1 MDGGQILCPVV
12 RHTLRPTPFLTLV
25 DNSTQYLLL
34 ASARANPSPSY
45 PLYSKHP
52 VGIFSYMPCSD
63 SHENHAAKQTKF
75 SCIHF
80 LFCMCWQRTNVIF
93 ESLLRWFLRAI
104 HSTQEPI
111 LLFFFFFNFFYFRGS
126 ACQRPSYA
134 VIAPL
139 SLRSVHLCPSSSN
152 CLSRIILFLELRCYL
167 NSGRIY
173 GLFWNV
179 YHRNSCRMSFTHLL
193 PLVKLTTS
201 VHPPCTHN
209 KSSQLW
215 KMV

>member
-52 VGIFSYMPCSD
+52 VGLFSYMPCSD

-111 LLFFFFFNFFYFRGS
+111 LLFSFFFSIFFTFVDLPANVRLTLLLLHCPC
-126 ACQRPSYA
+126 AVFIFVPPLPIVFPVSY
-134 VIAPL
+134 
-139 SLRSVHLCPSSSN
+139 SFSSFAA
-152 CLSRIILFLELRCYL
+152 I
-167 NSGRIY
+167 
-173 GLFWNV
+173 
-179 YHRNSCRMSFTHLL
+179 
-193 PLVKLTTS
+193 
-201 VHPPCTHN
+201 
-209 KSSQLW
+209 
-215 KMV
+215 

>member
-34 ASARANPSPSY
+34 ASARANPTPSY

-93 ESLLRWFLRAI
+93 EPLLRWFLRAI

-111 LLFFFFFNFFYFRGS
+111 LLFSFFFQFFL
-126 ACQRPSYA
+126 
-134 VIAPL
+134 L
-139 SLRSVHLCPSSSN
+139 SWICLPTSV
-152 CLSRIILFLELRCYL
+152 LRCYCSIVL
-167 NSGRIY
+167 AQCSTLSLVFPIVFPVSY
-173 GLFWNV
+173 
-179 YHRNSCRMSFTHLL
+179 SF
-193 PLVKLTTS
+193 
-201 VHPPCTHN
+201 
-209 KSSQLW
+209 SSFAAI
-215 KMV
+215 

>member
-1 MDGGQILCPVV
+1 MLAYFSILQNSHSNKVIFTILSKWYCISNYSNW
-12 RHTLRPTPFLTLV
+12 LV
-25 DNSTQYLLL
+25 LMLLCF
-34 ASARANPSPSY
+34 PIWY
-45 PLYSKHP
+45 
-52 VGIFSYMPCSD
+52 F
-63 SHENHAAKQTKF
+63 
-75 SCIHF
+75 F
-80 LFCMCWQRTNVIF
+80 LFC
-93 ESLLRWFLRAI
+93 
-104 HSTQEPI
+104 
-111 LLFFFFFNFFYFRGS
+111 FFFFFNFFYFRGS

-209 KSSQLW
+209 KSCPMMENGISKACQSN
-215 KMV
+215 